1 MIFYAV
7 NFFKAPKKS
16 LFCTFYRC
24 ERHLKIF
31 GRDAQEMKIA
41 KYFGEKLIFSQ
52 QSRMVVFPRAVVAS
66 VVLQNLKS
74 RRTTGIFVSNRI
86 TFVSCWF
93 LFTLFIKWVKVCA

>member
-1 MIFYAV
+1 M
-7 NFFKAPKKS
+7 
-16 LFCTFYRC
+16 
-24 ERHLKIF
+24 KIF

-52 QSRMVVFPRAVVAS
+52 QSRMAVFPRAVVAS